1 MHLRDPRR
9 APVPPDRDHS
19 LDIKAGGGGWVGG
32 SSSLPSLDGFTV
44 PSTATGDVGG
54 WIFFAVL
61 AWCGYRLAR
70 VFLDRDRRNG

>member
-19 LDIKAGGGGWVGG
+19 LDVNAGGWGGGA
-32 SSSLPSLDGFTV
+32 SSLSSLDGFTV

-54 WIFFAVL
+54 WILLAVL